1 MWNNSKSECRSQFS
15 LLSFLVAPTFI
26 LNSCPPD
33 LTTVFQFTAW
43 FSVCFCQKRRYKV
56 IFQQSAA
63 IIIYFM
69 WCFHCFCFLLYQEL
83 NYVPKIN
90 HCCLLFVWRTTS
102 DHFSFGVFLRLF
114 SLLSF
119 RNGMCCQIF
128 VAVLDSVFIM

>member
-15 LLSFLVAPTFI
+15 LFSFLVAPTFI

-43 FSVCFCQKRRYKV
+43 FSVCFCQKRRNKV
-56 IFQQSAA
+56 IFQQNAA

-69 WCFHCFCFLLYQEL
+69 FSMIFFCFLLYQEL

-90 HCCLLFVWRTTS
+90 NCCSLIVWRTTNDYLS
-102 DHFSFGVFLRLF
+102 SFITLF
-114 SLLSF
+114 SCLSF
-119 RNGMCCQIF
+119 SYGIRCQMF